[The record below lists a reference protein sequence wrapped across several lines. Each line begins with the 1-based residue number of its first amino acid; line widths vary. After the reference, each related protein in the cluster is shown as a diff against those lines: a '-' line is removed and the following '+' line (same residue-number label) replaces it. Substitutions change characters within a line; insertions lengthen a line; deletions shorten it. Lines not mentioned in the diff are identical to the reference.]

1 MTMPHKA
8 LDKVLPLAPPGTRVG
23 ILGGSFDPPHLSH
36 QLLALST
43 LALEPIDML
52 WIIPCADHPL
62 HKKMSSFEDR
72 TQMCSLAFSRLGPE
86 VHVVP
91 IEKYLPAPNYTVRT
105 LENIHLLR
113 PGIKLFFTMGSD
125 ILEQIPNWLEPEKLE
140 QFSEIIVYLREGFP
154 IQKIPAP
161 LRKIRIHDEYV
172 LPDIQS
178 THIRKDCKETTT
190 QQNLALIDQ
199 KVIRYIH
206 EHRLYSSAV

>member
-1 MTMPHKA
+1 MPLKA

-23 ILGGSFDPPHLSH
+23 ILGGSFDPPHLCH

-52 WIIPCADHPL
+52 WIIPCADHPF
-62 HKKMSSFEDR
+62 HKKMSSFEHR
-72 TQMCSLAFSRLGPE
+72 SQMCSLAFSRLGPE

-91 IEKYLPAPNYTVRT
+91 IEKYLPAPSYTVRT

-125 ILEQIPNWLEPEKLE
+125 ILEQIPNWLEPEKLAHL
-140 QFSEIIVYLREGFP
+140 SEIIIYLREGFP

-161 LRKIRIHDEYV
+161 LHKIRIHDGYI
-172 LPDIQS
+172 LPNIQS
-178 THIRKDCKETTT
+178 THIRKDLKDPSTHP
-190 QQNLALIDQ
+190 NLTLIEQ
-199 KVIRYIH
+199 TVSSYIQ
-206 EHRLYSSAV
+206 EHRLYS